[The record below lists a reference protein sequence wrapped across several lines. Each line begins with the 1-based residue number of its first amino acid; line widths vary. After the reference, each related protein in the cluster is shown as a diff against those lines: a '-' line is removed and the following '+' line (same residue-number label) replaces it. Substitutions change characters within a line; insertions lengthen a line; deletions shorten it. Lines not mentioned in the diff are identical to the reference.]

1 MTWGSFIVKTLGL
14 VVLLWAV
21 LFYGYGNFVLA
32 DNVVPVEGI
41 EIDEWLTAYNITGLA
56 SGIIAFLCSAIWFY
70 FGDNYTGE
78 SGIKIKY
85 YGLMILNF
93 ILSVVL
99 VVILLPKTID
109 GSGLSSFFVVV
120 NALLIYYLSSI
131 VASAG
136 PVKYIPALSEAF
148 HK

>member
-14 VVLLWAV
+14 VVLLWTV
-21 LFYGYGNFVLA
+21 LFYGYGSFVLV
-32 DNVVPVEGI
+32 DNVVPIEGI
-41 EIDEWLTAYNITGLA
+41 EIEEWVSAYNITGLA
-56 SGIIAFLCSAIWFY
+56 SGIVAFLCSAIWFY
-70 FGDNYTGE
+70 LGDNYTGE

-93 ILSVVL
+93 VMAVVL
-99 VVILLPKTID
+99 VVVLLPKTID
-109 GSGLSSFFVVV
+109 GSGFSSFFVVV
-120 NALLIYYLSSI
+120 NALLVYYLSSI